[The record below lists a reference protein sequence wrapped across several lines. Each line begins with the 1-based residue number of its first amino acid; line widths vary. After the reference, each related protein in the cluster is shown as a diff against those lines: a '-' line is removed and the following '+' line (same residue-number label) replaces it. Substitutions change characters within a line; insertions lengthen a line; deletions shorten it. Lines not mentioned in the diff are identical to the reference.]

1 MTKRIKILTD
11 KEIQELYELP
21 KFANEERFKYFSL
34 NPSEKIELDRL
45 YSIPSKIFFLLDLGY
60 FKAKKMFFM
69 FSPEDLKKDIN
80 HIIQQYFTDC
90 NLPDTFKIKISRT
103 TRWTNQ
109 SRILQLFNYQLA
121 TEETQIKLQE
131 KAARI
136 VTVWGVQNAT
146 KPFPVFGFNFFCSL
160 LSSHCEH

>member
-1 MTKRIKILTD
+1 
-11 KEIQELYELP
+11 
-21 KFANEERFKYFSL
+21 
-34 NPSEKIELDRL
+34 
-45 YSIPSKIFFLLDLGY
+45 
-60 FKAKKMFFM
+60 M

-90 NLPDTFKIKISRT
+90 NLPDTSKIKISRT

-121 TEETQIKLQE
+121 TEEAQIKLQE

-136 VTVWGVQNAT
+136 VTVYSKSLFVFKELIHFLENHRIVIPGYSTMQDLVGNA
-146 KPFPVFGFNFFCSL
+146 
-160 LSSHCEH
+160 LSDEKNVLKF